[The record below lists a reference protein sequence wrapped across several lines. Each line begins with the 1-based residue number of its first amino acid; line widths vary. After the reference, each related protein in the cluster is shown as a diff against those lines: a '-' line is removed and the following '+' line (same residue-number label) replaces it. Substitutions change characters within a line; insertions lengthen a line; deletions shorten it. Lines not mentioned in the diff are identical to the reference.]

1 MKRSLVT
8 AAVLSALF
16 VSAGAF
22 ADEFESGKLIIN
34 GEVVG
39 STCKFID
46 NNEAIIQM
54 NPVSSTSIS
63 ETQEWQAYE
72 GYENQTIMPLKI
84 NCANL
89 PDGHAPYLTVSKTQ
103 FLDGK
108 DITINTADAQ
118 GVGFSVTVNS
128 AEIKPSVSD
137 RIPLEKV
144 DSDGNYLLNFSA
156 KYAHTTGTVTPGK
169 VASSLTL
176 TVVTD

>member
-22 ADEFESGKLIIN
+22 ADDYESGKLIIN

-54 NPVSSTSIS
+54 NPVSSASIIA
-63 ETQEWQAYE
+63 TQEWQSYE
-72 GYENQTIMPLKI
+72 GYENQTVMPLKI

-89 PDGHAPYLTVSKTQ
+89 PEGHVPYLTVSKTQ

-108 DITINTADAQ
+108 DITINTADAE

-128 AEIKPSVSD
+128 ADIKPSVSD
-137 RIPLEKV
+137 RIPL
-144 DSDGNYLLNFSA
+144 
-156 KYAHTTGTVTPGK
+156 GK
-169 VASSLTL
+169 VRISRSFLPKLTR
-176 TVVTD
+176 